1 MGGEIYPFVF
11 FFSALKVLRL
21 KSKIYISALL
31 EAQGLYFGS
40 GFNIKEAICATK

>member
-11 FFSALKVLRL
+11 FFSALRL